1 MSTVTPCPRADGL
14 KLIYW
19 ASRTHKMHPMISL
32 DQRHDSVSLLSSHA
46 APLFKPTLA
55 PPTRICYPSW
65 YSGRREISA
74 LWRFEKGVGSQCRAA
89 GYPNWAFR
97 SAGLK
102 QLPGIKLS
110 SAKKT
115 LTTNHTI
122 SLSSIWRSVPSAA
135 SPIPLIHSFLLSHM
149 FLGWWVVCVH
159 VDLAFK
165 IRVCLNGD
173 PGEPT

>member
-110 SAKKT
+110 SAKKNT
-115 LTTNHTI
+115 HNQPHH
-122 SLSSIWRSVPSAA
+122 LSFQ
-135 SPIPLIHSFLLSHM
+135 H
-149 FLGWWVVCVH
+149 
-159 VDLAFK
+159 LAFCSFRSLANSSNTF
-165 IRVCLNGD
+165 ILALAHVSWLVGSMRARGFGIQDTCLL
-173 PGEPT
+173 ER